1 MAQPSQTEYNN
12 RPRLLMFII
21 TVFITSI
28 IGALGWSIKT
38 IRDSQESRIEEISR
52 DVDQIQLMIN
62 QHVIGR
68 TEYDNDLQMLM
79 IRLNRLEDRINLLH
93 D

>member
-1 MAQPSQTEYNN
+1 MAQPSQPEYNN

>member
-1 MAQPSQTEYNN
+1 MAQPAQPEYNN

-21 TVFITSI
+21 TVFITSL

-38 IRDSQESRIEEISR
+38 IRDSQERRIESIAN
-52 DVDQIQLMIN
+52 DVDQIQLLIN
-62 QHVIGR
+62 QYVISR
-68 TEYDNDLQMLM
+68 AEYDNDLQMLM